1 MTDKFSAMRRD
12 RAEEILTAIP
22 KYNGNVSAICQG
34 IDIARSTFYRYRN
47 DFPEIAEALDEV
59 RADLGDRLEHKLYEL
74 ALDGNLGAII
84 FALKTQY
91 GWRETNRLE
100 IDADVRN
107 SHLIEEKSE
116 RWDRILR
123 EWKAEA
129 IEGEV
134 VVPEL
139 GPGDD

>member
-34 IDIARSTFYRYRN
+34 
-47 DFPEIAEALDEV
+47 IAEALDEV

-100 IDADVRN
+100 IDDDVRY
-107 SHLIEEKSE
+107 SQIIEEKSDL
-116 RWDRILR
+116 WYSILR
-123 EWKAEA
+123 
-129 IEGEV
+129 
-134 VVPEL
+134 
-139 GPGDD
+139 